1 MSLFNPRFTL
11 LPPPWEESVFARGF
25 RAKGHCAMQY
35 SKWETIANRHGER
48 ARTAIMPH
56 APSGLC
62 LRLLAILIPLGL
74 SACADTLTSQETTS
88 SATLQR
94 QYDKTLTK
102 SEQKAV
108 ISDLQSATDKKQG
121 AKSGN

>member
-1 MSLFNPRFTL
+1 
-11 LPPPWEESVFARGF
+11 
-25 RAKGHCAMQY
+25 MQY
-35 SKWETIANRHGER
+35 SKWETIANLHGNQ

-108 ISDLQSATDKKQG
+108 ISDLQSATDKKQ
-121 AKSGN
+121 AAESGN